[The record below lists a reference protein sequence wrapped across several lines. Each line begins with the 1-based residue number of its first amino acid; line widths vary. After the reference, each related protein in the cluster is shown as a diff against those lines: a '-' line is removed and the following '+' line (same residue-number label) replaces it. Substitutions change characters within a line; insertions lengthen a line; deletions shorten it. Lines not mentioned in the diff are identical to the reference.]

1 MKNRTRFE
9 KLARGCFALT
19 LSLAEWL
26 ELERILATSRKAR
39 RMFQQRARRRS
50 LRFRTPANPYL
61 SLFTGPGGW
70 LRSTRFQ

>member
-1 MKNRTRFE
+1 MRNGTRFE

-39 RMFQQRARRRS
+39 RMFKQRARRRS
-50 LRFRTPANPYL
+50 LRFRAAANSNL

-70 LRSTRFQ
+70 LRATRFQ